1 MICKSC
7 SKEFKIENGE
17 LNILKARHLPAPELC
32 PTCRRVEQNGM
43 LRQYSFKKLKC
54 PQCGK
59 NFITGSNLVE
69 KRTVICNEC
78 YDKFLDTANPSTVD
92 QETNK

>member
-7 SKEFKIENGE
+7 NKEFKTEDGE
-17 LNILKARHLPAPELC
+17 LKIRQARHVPAPELC
-32 PTCRRVEQNGM
+32 PICRRIDQNDM
-43 LRQYSFKKLKC
+43 LKQYSFTKLKC

-59 NFITGSNLVE
+59 DFITGSNLVG

-78 YDKFLDTANPSTVD
+78 YDKFLDSANPSEEI
-92 QETNK
+92 QESDN